1 MSVKIRMRRTG
12 SNKQPFF
19 RVVVT
24 DVRRSNRG
32 TFLEN
37 VGWYDPKK
45 KGENFSIDMDR
56 IRYWTERGAQ
66 LSPQGVNRL
75 ADAGLR
81 IGVMPQ
87 VPAVHRTGL
96 DAPGNLVN

>member
-1 MSVKIRMRRTG
+1 MSVKITMRRTG

-45 KGENFSIDMDR
+45 KGSNRFSLNTDR
-56 IRYWTERGAQ
+56 IAFWVGRGAIVSDTVRS
-66 LSPQGVNRL
+66 LLRKIKKGEGTKSPEAAQ
-75 ADAGLR
+75 A
-81 IGVMPQ
+81 
-87 VPAVHRTGL
+87 
-96 DAPGNLVN
+96 APVGA